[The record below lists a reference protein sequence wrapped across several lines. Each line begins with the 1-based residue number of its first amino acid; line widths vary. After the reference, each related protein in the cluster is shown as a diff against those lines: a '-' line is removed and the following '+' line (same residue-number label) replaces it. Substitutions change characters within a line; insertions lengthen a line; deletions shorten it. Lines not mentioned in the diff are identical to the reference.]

1 MFAAVFED
9 ASTLKAAGAAVALAI
24 LWLVEGVLPMFEGRG
39 TRAGHGAR
47 NLALGVGNA
56 AVAAIIFAAATLV
69 VTEGARER
77 GFGLLHLL
85 ELPAWARIGLAV
97 VIFDAWQY
105 LWHRLNHRVPLLWRF
120 HQVHHSDAELDATSG
135 LRFHTGEIVLSS
147 VARLAVLPLL
157 GLTVGEVL
165 VYEAILLPIILFHH
179 SNVRL
184 PEGVDRRL
192 RWLIVT
198 PWMHWV
204 HHSDYQPET
213 DSNYA
218 SIFSFWDRAFGS
230 FRLRAQPGEIRLGL
244 ENLARSEWGTLR
256 GMLLMPF
263 RRRRDRGPRRRPPD
277 AAA

>member
-1 MFAAVFED
+1 MFASVFD
-9 ASTLKAAGAAVALAI
+9 DPGTLKAAGAALALAI
-24 LWLVEGVLPMFEGRG
+24 LWLVEGVLPMFEGRSA
-39 TRAGHGAR
+39 RAGHGAR

-56 AVAAIIFAAATLV
+56 AVAAVIFAAATLF

-85 ELPAWARIGLAV
+85 ELPPWARIGLAV

-105 LWHRLNHRVPLLWRF
+105 LWHRLNHRVRFLWRF

-147 VARLAVLPLL
+147 IARLAVLPLL
-157 GLTVGEVL
+157 GVTVAELL

-184 PEGVDRRL
+184 PGRVDRRL

-204 HHSDYQPET
+204 HHSDHRPET
-213 DSNYA
+213 DSNYS

-230 FRLRAQPGEIRLGL
+230 FRLRSEPRDIRLGL
-244 ENLARSEWGTLR
+244 ENVDRSEWGTLR
-256 GMLLMPF
+256 GMLSMPF
-263 RRRRDRGPRRRPPD
+263 RRERHE
-277 AAA
+277 